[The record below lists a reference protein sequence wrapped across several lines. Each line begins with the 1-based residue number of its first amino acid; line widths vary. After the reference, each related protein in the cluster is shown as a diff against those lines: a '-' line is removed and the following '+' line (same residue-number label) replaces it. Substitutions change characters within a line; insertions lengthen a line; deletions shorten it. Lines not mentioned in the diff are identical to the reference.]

1 VTVKD
6 EDIREVINLFIQV
19 ANDTG
24 ILGDIAKSYR
34 DNRSMGIRITDAGV
48 RTGFMLKDGKIVPM
62 LASDKPTVIV
72 AIPKDIFWRI
82 INADNPVAA
91 KTLIYNGVF
100 CDDTISMTPPP
111 GMQGGALH
119 FENLVLI
126 FEKIMQVTA
135 V

>member
-1 VTVKD
+1 MTVKD

-48 RTGFMLKDGKIVPM
+48 RIGFMLKDGQIVSM

-72 AIPKDIFWRI
+72 AIPKDTFWRI

-100 CDDTISMTPPP
+100 CDDTISMNP
-111 GMQGGALH
+111 GPGAQGGALH
-119 FENLVLI
+119 LENLVLI
-126 FEKIMQVTA
+126 FEKIMQVTM

>member
-1 VTVKD
+1 MTVKD
-6 EDIREVINLFIQV
+6 DDIREVISLFIQV

-24 ILGDIAKSYR
+24 VLGDVAKSYR

-62 LASDKPTVIV
+62 QATDKPTVIV
-72 AIPKDIFWRI
+72 AIPKDTFWRI
-82 INADNPVAA
+82 INADNPVEA

-100 CDDTISMTPPP
+100 CDDTISMNPPP

-126 FEKIMQVTA
+126 FEKIVQTTMV
-135 V
+135 